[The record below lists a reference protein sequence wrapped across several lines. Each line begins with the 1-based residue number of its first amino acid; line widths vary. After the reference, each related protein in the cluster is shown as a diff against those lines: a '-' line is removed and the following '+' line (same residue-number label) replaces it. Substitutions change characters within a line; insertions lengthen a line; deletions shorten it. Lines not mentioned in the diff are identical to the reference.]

1 MVLPSS
7 SNYGEN
13 LMNLTDIFMRSSIFV
28 WIWEQTYMVG
38 WSSTVQGRESHH
50 IRIYI
55 RIIYIRSILE
65 FYIFLKHLT
74 FVVIHCIS
82 CHNLSSNF
90 ISEIAI
96 SNSFK
101 TSKIKNFLPGP
112 TLVVHFWD
120 SCTLK

>member
-1 MVLPSS
+1 MVLPPF

-13 LMNLTDIFMRSSIFV
+13 LMNLTDIFMRSSILV
-28 WIWEQTYMVG
+28 WMWEQTYMVG
-38 WSSTVQGRESHH
+38 WSLTVQAGESHH
-50 IRIYI
+50 NRIYI